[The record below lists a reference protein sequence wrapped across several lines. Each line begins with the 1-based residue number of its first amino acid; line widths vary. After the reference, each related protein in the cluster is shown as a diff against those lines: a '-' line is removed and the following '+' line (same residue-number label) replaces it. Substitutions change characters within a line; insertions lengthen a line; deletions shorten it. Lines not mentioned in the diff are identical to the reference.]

1 MDEKQPSILKTILQ
15 ISHPLALLAG
25 ILLYA
30 LGAGVADFLGH
41 PVSADQYFLG
51 QACIT
56 LLQLTG
62 FFMKAYFDM
71 TDELPRNL
79 KNEQFRKIQQAILLV
94 TFTILTVGAVITV
107 ILITQGASSPAF
119 FAILGAAFL
128 LSYFYAIPPLRL
140 AYQGYGELMQAVLLA
155 NLTPAFA
162 YIIQVGEMHRLL
174 ALLTFPLTTLLLA
187 ALLVFSLPGYA
198 EDLLHDRKTLMIRLG
213 WPRGMT
219 LHNGLI
225 LVGYLLLAVA
235 YFVGLPWP
243 LTWPGLLSVPIA
255 IFQIWQLGQ
264 IANGVKP
271 RWSLL
276 LITAAA
282 TFGLTAYMITYS
294 LWIG

>member
-1 MDEKQPSILKTILQ
+1 MDEKEPSILRQ
-15 ISHPLALLAG
+15 IIRISQPLSLLAG

-30 LGAGVADFLGH
+30 LGAGIADYLGH
-41 PVSADQYFLG
+41 PVNAETFLLG
-51 QACIT
+51 QACVL

-79 KNEQFRKIQQAILLV
+79 RNEKFRKTQQAFLLV
-94 TFTILTVGAVITV
+94 TITMLTVGAVATV
-107 ILITQGASSPAF
+107 MLVSQGAGTPAF
-119 FAILGAAFL
+119 FAILGVAFL

-155 NLTPAFA
+155 NLIPALAF
-162 YIIQVGEMHRLL
+162 IIQTGDMHRLL
-174 ALLTFPLTTLLLA
+174 ALITFQLTALLLA
-187 ALLVFSLPGYA
+187 SLLVFSLPGYA
-198 EDLLHDRKTLMIRLG
+198 EDLAHDRKTLMIRLG

-225 LVGYLLLAVA
+225 LVGYLLLTAA

-255 IFQIWQLGQ
+255 VFQIWQLGQ
-264 IANGVKP
+264 IANGAKP

-276 LITAAA
+276 LVTAAA
-282 TFGLTAYMITYS
+282 TFGLTAYLMAYS